1 MTGKMMK
8 AAVVREFGQ
17 PLAIECVPVPV
28 PGPGEILVKV
38 VACGVCHTDLHAAD
52 GDWPVKPNP
61 PFIPGHEAAGV
72 VAALGPGV
80 TEFKEGDPVGVA
92 WLHDAC
98 LRCEYCETGWE
109 TLCEHQHNTGYSC
122 NGGFAEYVIA
132 SAAFAAKLPNGIDF
146 AEIAPILCAGVTT
159 YKGLRETEARPGE
172 WVAVSGVGGLGH
184 VAIQYAKAMGF
195 KVVALD
201 ISAAKLDLAR
211 QVGADLALNALAE
224 ETVEK
229 VLKTTSGGA
238 HGVLVT
244 AVSPPAFSQAL
255 RLVRRKGTVS
265 LVGLPPGDFATP
277 IFDVVLKRI
286 TVRGSIVG
294 TRRDLDEALAF
305 AADGRVRADIRKAPL
320 DDINKIFAGLK
331 EGSIEGRMVL
341 DIGSTAPAET
351 KRRDDD
357 ATV

>member
-1 MTGKMMK
+1 MARTMQ
-8 AAVVREFGQ
+8 AAVVHGFGK
-17 PLAIECVPVPV
+17 PLTIECVPVPV

-38 VACGVCHTDLHAAD
+38 MACGVCHTDLHAAD
-52 GDWPVKPNP
+52 GDWPVKPTP

-72 VAALGPGV
+72 VAELGAGV
-80 TEFKEGDPVGVA
+80 TDFEIGDAVGVA

-132 SAAFAAKLPNGIDF
+132 SAAFAARLPKDVDF
-146 AEIAPILCAGVTT
+146 AAISPILCAGVTT
-159 YKGLRETEARPGE
+159 YKGLKETEAKPGE
-172 WVAVSGVGGLGH
+172 WVVISGIGGLGH

-195 KVVALD
+195 KVVAVD
-201 ISAAKLDLAR
+201 VSADKLDLAR
-211 QVGADLALNALAE
+211 RLGADLAVDATHADAVDQVLAA
-224 ETVEK
+224 TG
-229 VLKTTSGGA
+229 GGA

-255 RLVRRKGTVS
+255 HMVRRKGTVS
-265 LVGLPPGDFATP
+265 LVGLPPGDFPTP

-294 TRRDLDEALAF
+294 TRRDLDEAIAF
-305 AADGRVRADIRKAPL
+305 ALEGKVRAEFHTARL
-320 DDINKIFAGLK
+320 EEINDIFARLK
-331 EGSIEGRMVL
+331 DGKIDGRMVI
-341 DIGSTAPAET
+341 DFSTGV
-351 KRRDDD
+351 D
-357 ATV
+357 ALAGKVLEAAD